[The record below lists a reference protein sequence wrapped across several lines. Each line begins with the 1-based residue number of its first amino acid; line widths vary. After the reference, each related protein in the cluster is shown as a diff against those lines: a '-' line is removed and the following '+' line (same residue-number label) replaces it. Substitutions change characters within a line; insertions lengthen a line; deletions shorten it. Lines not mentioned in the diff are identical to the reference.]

1 MKVGLI
7 SDTHGDVAA
16 WRQAL
21 ALFESCDL
29 ILHAG
34 DHLYHG
40 VFNPI
45 LKDYDPK
52 RLADEMNQCPIPIL
66 HARGNCDSDVDQL
79 AIADPIMSPYVLC
92 EVDGLKIMVTHGDGM
107 GDAGLVEMAT
117 GYSVQLLVRGHTH
130 IHGVWNHG
138 SLLVCNPGS
147 PSLPTGNEIPSVGVL
162 ENGIVSILDLRNGGK
177 LLNLQVPALD

>member
-1 MKVGLI
+1 
-7 SDTHGDVAA
+7 
-16 WRQAL
+16 
-21 ALFESCDL
+21 
-29 ILHAG
+29 
-34 DHLYHG
+34 
-40 VFNPI
+40 
-45 LKDYDPK
+45 
-52 RLADEMNQCPIPIL
+52 
-66 HARGNCDSDVDQL
+66 
-79 AIADPIMSPYVLC
+79 
-92 EVDGLKIMVTHGDGM
+92 M